1 MAYLL
6 FFLVPVALIGGFA
19 LGAWLKKHP
28 GHPILQEID
37 DFVLQE
43 ARMLALGKAAQV
55 LASKGISFPQ
65 QIAGA
70 TTATATGGS
79 SPPTQAK

>member
-6 FFLVPVALIGGFA
+6 LLAVPVALIVGFA

-37 DFVLQE
+37 DFVMQE
-43 ARMLALGKAAQV
+43 AKMLALGKAAQV
-55 LASKGISFPQ
+55 LAARGITLPQ
-65 QIAGA
+65 SVGGMM
-70 TTATATGGS
+70 TATPTASAPATV
-79 SPPTQAK
+79 TK